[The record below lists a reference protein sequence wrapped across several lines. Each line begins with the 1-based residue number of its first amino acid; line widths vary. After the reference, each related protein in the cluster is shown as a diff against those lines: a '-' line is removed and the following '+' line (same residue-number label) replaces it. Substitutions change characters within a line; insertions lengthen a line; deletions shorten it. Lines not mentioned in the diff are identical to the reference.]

1 MSSILL
7 QREMPGA
14 VYTPLE
20 HDCAQWLKFP
30 PSFDRMSDFV
40 RVHNFFILFR
50 GLLFFICCWSRIIL
64 AAVGSSCKK
73 IFCYNYH
80 GN

>member
-20 HDCAQWLKFP
+20 HDCAQWLKIPAKF
-30 PSFDRMSDFV
+30 
-40 RVHNFFILFR
+40 
-50 GLLFFICCWSRIIL
+50 
-64 AAVGSSCKK
+64 
-73 IFCYNYH
+73 
-80 GN
+80 